1 MAQIPI
7 ENVTWCQNSG
17 MQHTTPFVFILL
29 LCIAISLAGC
39 TGTPPIPVIQPT
51 TAAPAGTQAPAQN
64 NLVVSPTDVVPDN
77 NQVSVTIKE
86 KEYDA
91 TIAVAFAGGK
101 GQYLTKSARIVFYRS
116 DGQVINEKLGI
127 KKDDTTIL
135 QGTKQT
141 DRVVV
146 YVSQVNGQEYKVADV
161 LREYRTR

>member
-1 MAQIPI
+1 MQNTIP
-7 ENVTWCQNSG
+7 V
-17 MQHTTPFVFILL
+17 VAILF
-29 LCIAISLAGC
+29 LCAAIGLAGC
-39 TGTPPIPVIQPT
+39 ISPTSTTATPP
-51 TAAPAGTQAPAQN
+51 TATAPAATQAPSAQN
-64 NLVVSPTDVVPDN
+64 NLVVSPTDVIPEN

-116 DGQVINEKLGI
+116 DGQVISEKLGI

-135 QGTKQT
+135 QGSKQT